1 MKKTGLTL
9 ALAAA
14 LGLGMTACNRTESP
28 APGGSAEQPAA
39 PSAQDNPFF
48 VQSDLPLRYPHFDR
62 IRDEHFAPAF
72 EAGMAEHLKEVAAI
86 AGNTEAP
93 SFDNTLVALENSG
106 QVLDRATT
114 VFFNLVGTDTNDARK
129 KLQAEFSPRFAA
141 HRDAIMLDPALFG
154 RIQALY
160 DQRATLGLDAEGVRL
175 VERYHDDFV
184 RAGARLSDADKVRLK
199 EMNAQLATLGT
210 QFDQNVLNEVN
221 ASAVTFDSAEALAGS
236 TDAQIAA
243 AAAEAKKRGLD
254 GKYVVTLL
262 NTTGQP
268 PLTYLGNRDA
278 RQKIFEA
285 SAGRGSRGNEFDNT
299 GIVSQ
304 VIKLRAERAAMLGFP
319 NHAAYSLADATAKTP
334 EAVNAMLGKLA
345 PAAIANARREA
356 ADLQAMIDKEQA
368 AKGEPTFKLE
378 PWDWA
383 YYAEKVRQ
391 ERYNFDEGQ
400 LKPYFEMKNVL
411 ENGVFFAATQLYGIT
426 FKERKDIPV
435 YNSDMHVYEVFDKD
449 GSSLALFY
457 TDYFK
462 RDSKSGG
469 AWMDVFVEQDGL
481 TGAKPVVYNVCNFTK
496 PAAGQPALLSY
507 DDVTTM
513 FHEFGHALHGMFSKV
528 KYPSIAG
535 TSTSRDF
542 VEFPSQ
548 FNEHW
553 ASDPKVFA
561 NYAKHYKTGEP
572 MPQAL
577 VDKIKKAGKFNS
589 GYATT
594 EYLSAALLDLAWH
607 TLPADAPLQDVDQFE
622 AQALKKFKVDLAEV
636 PPRYRTSYF
645 DHIWGGGYS
654 AGYYAYFWS
663 EVLDHDAYEWF
674 KEHGGMTAENG
685 QVFRDKILSRGNTVD
700 LATLYRDFR
709 GKDPSVEP
717 LLENRGLK

>member
-1 MKKTGLTL
+1 MSRTVVLAAAISL
-9 ALAAA
+9 ALAACT
-14 LGLGMTACNRTESP
+14 GKSPETVTETT
-28 APGGSAEQPAA
+28 PAA
-39 PSAQDNPFF
+39 PPAAAENPLLTA
-48 VQSDLPLRYPHFDR
+48 STLPFGAPMFDK
-62 IRDEHFAPAF
+62 IKDADYLPAF
-72 EAGMAEHLKEVAAI
+72 EDGMKQHLAEMRKIADNPEPATFENTIEAMERTGETLNRVSRIFFGLVQADTNEARQKIQEEVA
-86 AGNTEAP
+86 P
-93 SFDNTLVALENSG
+93 
-106 QVLDRATT
+106 
-114 VFFNLVGTDTNDARK
+114 
-129 KLQAEFSPRFAA
+129 KLAA
-141 HRDAIMLDPALFG
+141 HQDEIALDPKLFA
-154 RIQALY
+154 RVKSVY
-160 DQRATLGLDAEGVRL
+160 DARATLKLDPEQLRL
-175 VERYHDDFV
+175 VERDYQEMV
-184 RAGARLSDADKVRLK
+184 RAGAQLSDADK
-199 EMNAQLATLGT
+199 ATMRKL
-210 QFDQNVLNEVN
+210 NVEETTL
-221 ASAVTFDSAEALAGS
+221 S
-236 TDAQIAA
+236 TEFHTKLVAA
-243 AAAEAKKRGLD
+243 AAAGAVQVDDKAKLDGLSEGDIASAADAAKERKLD
-254 GKYVVTLL
+254 GKWLL
-262 NTTGQP
+262 ALQNTTQQP
-268 PLTYLGNRDA
+268 VLASLKDRELRA
-278 RQKIFEA
+278 KVLEA
-285 SAGRGSRGNEFDNT
+285 SETRTEHGDGNDT
-299 GIVSQ
+299 RKIVQ
-304 VIKLRAERAAMLGFP
+304 RLAQLRAQKAKLLGFDTY
-319 NHAAYSLADATAKTP
+319 AAYSLADQMAITPDKALKLLTDTVPAATAKARS
-334 EAVNAMLGKLA
+334 EIVKMQAVIDQQHADSKTGGFKLA
-345 PAAIANARREA
+345 AS
-356 ADLQAMIDKEQA
+356 D
-368 AKGEPTFKLE
+368 
-378 PWDWA
+378 WDF
-383 YYAEKVRQ
+383 YAEQVRKA
-391 ERYNFDEGQ
+391 EFDLDESQ
-400 LKPYFEMKNVL
+400 IKPYFEMDNVL
-411 ENGVFFAATQLYGIT
+411 HNGVFYAATQMYGIT

-435 YNSDMHVYEVFDKD
+435 YNPDMKVYEVFDKD

-496 PAAGQPALLSY
+496 PAAGQPALLSF

-577 VDKIKKAGKFNS
+577 VDKIKKAAKFNS

-607 TLPADAPLQDVDQFE
+607 TLPADAPLQDVDKFE
-622 AQALKKFKVDLAEV
+622 AEALKKFKVDLAEV

-663 EVLDHDAYEWF
+663 EVLDDDAFEWF

-685 QVFRDKILSRGNTVD
+685 QIFRDKILSRGNTVD